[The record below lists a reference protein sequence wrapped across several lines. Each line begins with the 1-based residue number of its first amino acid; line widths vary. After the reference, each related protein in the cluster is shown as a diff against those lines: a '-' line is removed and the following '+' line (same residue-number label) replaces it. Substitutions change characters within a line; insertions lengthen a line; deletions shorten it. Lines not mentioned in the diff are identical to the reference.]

1 MCATSE
7 QVNRFYMFFS
17 CYVYIVCS
25 GNSIHSVMCIVLWN
39 IGWIE
44 RFTWISLRR
53 RFNVLQRGNIWIKRK
68 ISKRRL
74 VVEKKRS
81 ISIESKIWMRSL
93 ETTRNG
99 NCRMAPLMN
108 SSTINDEL
116 QSIVFVWTENKWEF
130 HSKIKVKMIMRCE
143 AIIHVKCVE
152 FMSSRGFCW
161 WPTPFANLMNAQDN
175 VLSYRENEKHL

>member
-74 VVEKKRS
+74 VVEKRRS
-81 ISIESKIWMRSL
+81 ISIESKIWDHLKLL
-93 ETTRNG
+93 EMATAEWRRLWIHLQLTTNYNLLCLCEPKING
-99 NCRMAPLMN
+99 
-108 SSTINDEL
+108 SSTRKL
-116 QSIVFVWTENKWEF
+116 KSKWLWGA
-130 HSKIKVKMIMRCE
+130 KQLY
-143 AIIHVKCVE
+143 
-152 FMSSRGFCW
+152 
-161 WPTPFANLMNAQDN
+161 T
-175 VLSYRENEKHL
+175 